1 MRSVAPNI
9 DVDAVEIDPKVVDA
23 AVRFFGVTNVRMHI
37 ADARRWLAQNHDAYD
52 LVQLDVYQGGP
63 YIPFYLVTDEFF
75 RLTRDHMNRDAL
87 LMMNVFD
94 ESADAKLLNALAAT
108 LRREFPTVM
117 MKRSGTV
124 NYMLYAFTQRRA
136 VEAFVPPAGSAVF
149 TDDRAPVEELTHLS
163 LLPGQNVPRRGG

>member
-1 MRSVAPNI
+1 VHI
-9 DVDAVEIDPKVVDA
+9 
-23 AVRFFGVTNVRMHI
+23 HI
-37 ADARRWLAQNHDAYD
+37 ADARRWLAQSRDKYD

-63 YIPFYLVTDEFF
+63 YIPFYLVTDEFL

-94 ESADAKLLNALAAT
+94 ESGDAKLLNALAAT

-117 MKRSGTV
+117 MKRSGGV

-136 VEAFVPPAGSAVF
+136 VNEFVPPADSPVF
-149 TDDRAPVEELTHLS
+149 TDDRAPVEELTRLS
-163 LLPGQNVPRRGG
+163 LLPGEKVPRSGG